1 VAIQAFTLDDNG
13 GTVLIEIDD
22 DEVGSIDVGRR
33 TSQAATD
40 ATKSFEQT
48 FSELRPALDMISR
61 QLRDLSPDGL
71 TVEFG
76 VKVTMSAGAVIA
88 KASGEAHFTVKLHW
102 PTAIGR

>member
-1 VAIQAFTLDDNG
+1 VAVQEFPLDDNG

-22 DEVGSIDVGRR
+22 DEAGSMDVSRR
-33 TSQAATD
+33 ASPITTG

-48 FSELRPALDMISR
+48 FGELRPTLEMISK
-61 QLRDLSPDGL
+61 QLRDLAPDGL

-88 KASGEAHFTVKLHW
+88 KASGEAHFAVTLHW
-102 PTAIGR
+102 PTALGE